1 MFFSSLL
8 PCQFVAKKSSERL
21 GDRGCLMAK
30 QGLFAHQTAPVCP
43 PNRGCW
49 QTNGV
54 FIAGPCISCSDR
66 LCGGTPADDGPS
78 SITTAAPSYTPKLLT
93 VSAVR
98 QSDGRNHKKNVGAS
112 PVPARTAKG
121 GMCTRRYAVAGVR
134 AGTEPAPTVCCFMG
148 TINWTPYF
156 RKFRI
161 FPYMHGERLCL
172 RHDVQQWR

>member
-8 PCQFVAKKSSERL
+8 PCQFVAKKSSEKL

-78 SITTAAPSYTPKLLT
+78 SITTAAPSYTPKQLT

-98 QSDGRNHKKNVGAS
+98 QSDGRNHKKECGGKPCAS
-112 PVPARTAKG
+112 PNRQGQYVHAKI
-121 GMCTRRYAVAGVR
+121 RRGQR
-134 AGTEPAPTVCCFMG
+134 AGWHG
-148 TINWTPYF
+148 TCPYGLLF
-156 RKFRI
+156 YGNNKLDTLLPKV
-161 FPYMHGERLCL
+161 PYLSLHA
-172 RHDVQQWR
+172 WRTSMP